1 MRRKGAHARGA
12 APRRS
17 RQRWSPAERAL
28 LLVVA
33 LLLAAT
39 ACTGASAPD
48 EPAITTVADG
58 TGPAATPGTVAA
70 ERPLVAVS
78 TPLVGALVR
87 SVAGDQVDVQL
98 LGGVGVD
105 PDRAALIVR
114 IDEEP
119 TAAGSGDGS
128 PADVLLL
135 APQLNPVPLGG
146 SELDPS
152 AAEGTTVTDPHV
164 WLDPDRWT
172 QAARLVTDRLGEL
185 PGIDAAALAANVA
198 AFDEAASRADE
209 TLQAS
214 FASVPDD
221 QRVLVSDLP
230 ALTYLA
236 DRYGFEL
243 VLAEGAEALAAA
255 ASAAGVGIVLVSP
268 ERQATLGAELAGADP
283 GVAVVG
289 IDLEGTELVDAL
301 DGSAEQATLAYSDL
315 LITASATIV
324 GALDT

>member
-1 MRRKGAHARGA
+1 
-12 APRRS
+12 
-17 RQRWSPAERAL
+17 

-33 LLLAAT
+33 LLVAAAGCTRASEPADQAVAT
-39 ACTGASAPD
+39 AS
-48 EPAITTVADG
+48 DG
-58 TGPAATPGTVAA
+58 SGPPSTSGTVTA
-70 ERPLVAVS
+70 ERRVVAVS

-87 SVAGDQVDVQL
+87 SVAGDQVDLAL
-98 LGGVGVD
+98 LGDAGVD
-105 PDRAALIVR
+105 PDRADLVVR
-114 IDEEP
+114 IDDDATADEGASTP
-119 TAAGSGDGS
+119 TDA
-128 PADVLLL
+128 LLL

-146 SELDPS
+146 SELDP
-152 AAEGTTVTDPHV
+152 AAEGTTATDPHV

-172 QAARLVTDRLGEL
+172 QAARLVADRLGEL
-185 PGIDAAALAANVA
+185 PGIDTAALAANVA

-268 ERQATLGAELAGADP
+268 ERQATLGAELAGAVP